1 MTEDQWKALVQMWS
15 DPKHKERCDKAKEN
29 RGKVKF
35 PHKIGSRCYIAQTHV
50 VKQNKYKNEPPNAI
64 DLFKELHC
72 SSKTGFTEPV
82 KEVIAQM
89 EAIMAEPTQEGQ
101 APKTPV

>member
-1 MTEDQWKALVQMWS
+1 MPPIKSMTEDQWKALVQMWS

-50 VKQNKYKNEPPNAI
+50 V
-64 DLFKELHC
+64 
-72 SSKTGFTEPV
+72 
-82 KEVIAQM
+82 AQM

>member
-15 DPKHKERCDKAKEN
+15 DPKHK
-29 RGKVKF
+29 
-35 PHKIGSRCYIAQTHV
+35 
-50 VKQNKYKNEPPNAI
+50 KQNKYKNEPPNAI

-101 APKTPV
+101 APKTLV